1 MSTGSWPTALVTGAT
16 SGIGRAVALALA
28 ASGATVGVVAR
39 DPIRG
44 QDARNEIAPATGN
57 SRVEAFVSDLSN
69 ESDDR
74 QMVT

>member
-1 MSTGSWPTALVTGAT
+1 
-16 SGIGRAVALALA
+16 VALALA

-44 QDARNEIAPATGN
+44 QDARNAIAAATGN
-57 SRVEAFVSDLSN
+57 SDLSN